1 MDSQKP
7 VNKQASQ
14 IAALKQKMAAKEL
27 SWEQEKQ
34 KILTA
39 LKLERDCR
47 KLAKLEKDFTNQ
59 ERDEIID
66 SLRQSLL
73 ENQKESAEFNQVV
86 ESLKEENKTFKKNW
100 EKDNAKFEF
109 DKKNMDLEAK
119 RKAQQERQ
127 TILDLESYATQKD
140 NELIRSEAEWKIKLT
155 ALEDRMRSE
164 LAAKEESFQR
174 EQELQRQSREM
185 EEEWRNQKEEEI
197 KLLTQQNADLQLHN
211 RSLQELAQQNDKEK
225 AQFKKEEKVRQ
236 TVLSLESYA
245 TQKDS
250 ELIRSEA
257 EWEIKL
263 TALEDL
269 MRSEFAAKEES
280 FQREQELQRQSREME
295 EDWRNQKEEEIKLLT
310 QQNADLQLHNR
321 SLQELAQQN
330 DKEKAQFKEE
340 KKVRQ
345 TVLSLESYATQKDSE
360 LIRSKEEWEIKLTA
374 LEDRMRSE
382 LAAKEESFQR
392 EQELQ
397 RQSREMEEEWR
408 NQKEEIKLLTQQ
420 NADLQ
425 VHNRILQ
432 ELAQQTDK
440 EKAQFK
446 KAEKKARK
454 EAEKTL
460 KKDRKEEE
468 EREKKER
475 NENEKRENEEL
486 KRKKKESKENEKR
499 EKEELK
505 RQNNMEQSIW
515 KKFLWTKKTSR

>member
-1 MDSQKP
+1 
-7 VNKQASQ
+7 
-14 IAALKQKMAAKEL
+14 
-27 SWEQEKQ
+27 
-34 KILTA
+34 
-39 LKLERDCR
+39 
-47 KLAKLEKDFTNQ
+47 
-59 ERDEIID
+59 
-66 SLRQSLL
+66 
-73 ENQKESAEFNQVV
+73 
-86 ESLKEENKTFKKNW
+86 
-100 EKDNAKFEF
+100 
-109 DKKNMDLEAK
+109 MDLEAK

-185 EEEWRNQKEEEI
+185 EEKWRNQKEEEI

-211 RSLQELAQQNDKEK
+211 RSLQELPQQTDKEK
-225 AQFKKEEKVRQ
+225 AQFKEEKKVRQ

-295 EDWRNQKEEEIKLLT
+295 EEWRNQKE
-310 QQNADLQLHNR
+310 
-321 SLQELAQQN
+321 
-330 DKEKAQFKEE
+330 
-340 KKVRQ
+340 
-345 TVLSLESYATQKDSE
+345 
-360 LIRSKEEWEIKLTA
+360 
-374 LEDRMRSE
+374 
-382 LAAKEESFQR
+382 
-392 EQELQ
+392 
-397 RQSREMEEEWR
+397 
-408 NQKEEIKLLTQQ
+408 EEIKLLTQQ